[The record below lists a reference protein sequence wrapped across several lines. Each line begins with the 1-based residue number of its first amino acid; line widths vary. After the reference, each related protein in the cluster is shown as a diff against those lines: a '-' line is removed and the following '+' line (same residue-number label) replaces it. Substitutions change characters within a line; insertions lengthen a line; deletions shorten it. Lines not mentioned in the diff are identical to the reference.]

1 MCTTCMPGAH
11 QAQKIVLESWMWNYE
26 WLCVTMRVWETES
39 VAPLYLYSLPVYT
52 AFPAPLPYL
61 YSLPVYTVLGNC
73 GPKIIFGIHPILHY
87 LPAVPVQP
95 RHSGDPFRSCVLP
108 PNPILRQGFTT

>member
-1 MCTTCMPGAH
+1 MPGAH

-39 VAPLYLYSLPVYT
+39 GSVAPL
-52 AFPAPLPYL
+52 YL

-73 GPKIIFGIHPILHY
+73 GPKIIFGIHTILHY

-95 RHSGDPFRSCVLP
+95 RHSGYPFRSCVLP
-108 PNPILRQGFTT
+108 PNPILRQGFTTYLVALAGL